1 MNEKALIGLDKILI
15 NSRTTK
21 ASEFIIDLIRYEEDK
36 EILNEFRFQLQNLI
50 TDREI
55 QSEISNQEDMERRS
69 NSRLTSSNFG
79 LILYR
84 YLTCMKNLSVQER
97 VSALLIA
104 EERGY
109 SASTSIRDRKDIK
122 ISG

>member
-55 QSEISNQEDMERRS
+55 QSEISN
-69 NSRLTSSNFG
+69 
-79 LILYR
+79 
-84 YLTCMKNLSVQER
+84 
-97 VSALLIA
+97 
-104 EERGY
+104 
-109 SASTSIRDRKDIK
+109 
-122 ISG
+122 

>member
-15 NSRTTK
+15 NSRTTE

-55 QSEISNQEDMERRS
+55 QSEISNQEDMERR
-69 NSRLTSSNFG
+69 
-79 LILYR
+79 
-84 YLTCMKNLSVQER
+84 
-97 VSALLIA
+97 
-104 EERGY
+104 
-109 SASTSIRDRKDIK
+109 
-122 ISG
+122 